1 MMTLATEFLPPCP
14 APGDGVHSWI
24 LAAAW
29 AGRKNGFSAD
39 STIIA
44 IRAAIS
50 RPPRF
55 REVEE
60 AVRKVFNTEP
70 QTTFCAPIKA
80 NFDPAALDQLAEKLP
95 EFTEEDL
102 TARSPVRP
110 ESCTSA
116 TFLKHL
122 FQAGEKVAV
131 FTRMTAQPE
140 LLWECPE
147 YHRSFDAEE
156 LECVADPVAG
166 AGVWFLANPV
176 SGNVQA
182 VPRLAS
188 ERNPHGLTLRAEE
201 NATTFRYLVL
211 ESDNTLVGQWIKAL
225 AQIPLPLSSIVTS
238 GGRSIHALVR
248 IDASD
253 ADEWKTIK
261 ARIAPALVTL
271 GADPSAMTTVRL
283 TRLPFCFRREN
294 NEWQRLLFL
303 NPAPTSNPIC
313 HMPVRSADYFSTI

>member
-1 MMTLATEFLPPCP
+1 MILATECLPPCP

-29 AGRKNGFSAD
+29 AGRKNGLSAD

-55 REVEE
+55 RELEE
-60 AVRKVFNTEP
+60 AVGKVFNTEP

-95 EFTEEDL
+95 GFTEEDL
-102 TARSPVRP
+102 TARSPVP
-110 ESCTSA
+110 PAICTSA
-116 TFLKHL
+116 TFLKNL

-140 LLWECPE
+140 LLWESPE
-147 YHRSFDAEE
+147 HDRPFDAEE
-156 LECVADPVAG
+156 LGHVADPVAG

-176 SGNVQA
+176 SGDIQA
-182 VPRLAS
+182 VSRLAS

-201 NATTFRYLVL
+201 NVTAFRYLVL
-211 ESDNTLVGQWIKAL
+211 ESDSTSPEQWVKAL
-225 AQIPLPLSSIVTS
+225 AQIPLPISSIVTS
-238 GGRSIHALVR
+238 GGRSIHAMIRVGVSS
-248 IDASD
+248 AQ
-253 ADEWKTIK
+253 EWRTIK
-261 ARIAPALVTL
+261 TRIAPMLVTL
-271 GADPSAMTTVRL
+271 GADLGAMTPVRL
-283 TRLPFCFRREN
+283 TRLPFCYRREKSQ
-294 NEWQRLLFL
+294 WQRLLFL
-303 NPAPTSNPIC
+303 NPEPMSVPIC
-313 HMPVRSADYFSTI
+313 QLPAISNF